1 MACPRPGAL
10 PKSHAHISGTLP
22 TSRDARSAII
32 SAANVTYIQGS
43 GLSVTIDGYANSQL
57 RAGTPLRD
65 GTAPT
70 GRPKEAEN

>member
-1 MACPRPGAL
+1 MGA
-10 PKSHAHISGTLP
+10 SCQCHILGALP
-22 TSRDARSAII
+22 TSRDARRAII

-43 GLSVTIDGYANSQL
+43 RLSVTIDGYANSQL

-65 GTAPT
+65 GTAAT